1 MVKDKRLIELK
12 NLTITR
18 LNDYVTHWKSDLERF
33 YDRYIQ
39 VRLKNS
45 FDINNLNDLNSY
57 IRQSYQP
64 TWLNQS
70 SNQASSSSSD
80 ALNSSENLKK
90 AEYCSHKIHIL
101 LDLLV
106 SNNSS
111 PVKSDQADSYS
122 YPAPTVSSTLKYRLS
137 KESASY
143 PAKNDSVRPSMVSS
157 FSTDFKEEK
166 LIRSRLPSLCLS
178 SSSSSRSAPYQYS
191 YIGYNPRTY
200 GRYFESSSKSSSY
213 YSSRDNYNDKN
224 TLSTSSSTMSSSSS
238 SSGYFK
244 RNVDTSSSYSS
255 GLSKSHRNEN
265 DYEASDAQIS
275 PYRRYQ
281 GKSNEFLF
289 IFFLVYLG
297 DDKKSIGVWVRS

>member
-64 TWLNQS
+64 TWLHQS

-80 ALNSSENLKK
+80 ALNSNESLKK

-111 PVKSDQADSYS
+111 PVKCDQADSYS
-122 YPAPTVSSTLKYRLS
+122 YPALTVSSTLKYRLS
-137 KESASY
+137 KESTSY
-143 PAKNDSVRPSMVSS
+143 QAKNESARPSMLSS
-157 FSTDFKEEK
+157 FNTDFKEEK
-166 LIRSRLPSLCLS
+166 LIRTRLPSLCLS
-178 SSSSSRSAPYQYS
+178 SSSSSRSAPYHYS
-191 YIGYNPRTY
+191 YIAYNPRTY

-213 YSSRDNYNDKN
+213 YSRDNYGDKS
-224 TLSTSSSTMSSSSS
+224 TLSTSSSALSASSS
-238 SSGYFK
+238 SSGYFGGK

-281 GKSNEFLF
+281 GKRNKLIF
-289 IFFLVYLG
+289 IFLKF
-297 DDKKSIGVWVRS
+297 I